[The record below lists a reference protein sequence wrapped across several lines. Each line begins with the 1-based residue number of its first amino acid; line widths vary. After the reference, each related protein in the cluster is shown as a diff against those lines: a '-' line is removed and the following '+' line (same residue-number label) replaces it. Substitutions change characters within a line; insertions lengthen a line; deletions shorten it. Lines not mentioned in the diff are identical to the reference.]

1 MSPKD
6 LKELNEHIE
15 TIRVRGDYALA
26 RSLSIISK
34 ELTRGAVTDD
44 KKKSKL

>member
-1 MSPKD
+1 MSIKE

-15 TIRVRGDYALA
+15 TIRVRGDYALT

-34 ELTRGAVTDD
+34 DLVRGVTDD
-44 KKKSKL
+44 KKKSK